1 MQAPRSA
8 STISRITCD
17 FANNPNQVQSIASR
31 KTETFDVSFSQSEA
45 CCTICVQCTLPNALQ
60 VLGVASDFDFD
71 VAAADP
77 PWMNALEDGALS
89 VHSKR
94 SRTPVQRDDRDW
106 IRAEKAAAVVHYAP
120 LIESSMRTLHEMGMI
135 QVYGEELC
143 QFTVERY
150 MGNLELALEELYGF
164 NPYPRHPLQYL
175 RE

>member
-1 MQAPRSA
+1 M
-8 STISRITCD
+8 D
-17 FANNPNQVQSIASR
+17 AN
-31 KTETFDVSFSQSEA
+31 
-45 CCTICVQCTLPNALQ
+45 
-60 VLGVASDFDFD
+60 
-71 VAAADP
+71 
-77 PWMNALEDGALS
+77 EDGVLIR
-89 VHSKR
+89 KR
-94 SRTPVQRDDRDW
+94 SRTPVQPAAPADGRDW